1 MKEFDPVPESF
12 TLRDAEIR
20 KQAIEEYIDDDPD
33 SEDLYIDE
41 LATVMLIIELLE
53 DWADP
58 DDECM
63 SEEYFAKYTEESVR
77 DDFPS
82 FPYYDHIDWN
92 AIADERATNSTVIEI
107 PDAKGSTLT
116 YYV

>member
-20 KQAIEEYIDDDPD
+20 KQAIEEYIDDDTD

-41 LATVMLIIELLE
+41 LATVMLIIE
-53 DWADP
+53 
-58 DDECM
+58 
-63 SEEYFAKYTEESVR
+63 R